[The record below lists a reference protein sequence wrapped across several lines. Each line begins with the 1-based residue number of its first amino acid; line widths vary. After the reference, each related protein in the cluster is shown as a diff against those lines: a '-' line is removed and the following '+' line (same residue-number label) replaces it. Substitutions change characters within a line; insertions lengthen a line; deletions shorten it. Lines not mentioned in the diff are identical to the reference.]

1 MPTCPRSLLFLL
13 PTPLWHRFISSFFS
27 SSFCWQKLSDS
38 YDCFHTGRWLVREIL
53 QLRLKTKLNPKPPP
67 IFSVLIHFFVLLFF
81 PSFKKFFFTHNNR
94 RFVSQPVF
102 ANQAFPFSFSLIFF
116 LPFLLSR
123 HVARTAH
130 RFQHAFEDKRRQFA
144 ASLLLLSTGSL
155 STLHI
160 INEAEVRCQ
169 VKVCSCDLKLCQEC
183 CGSHSVHIQSM
194 T

>member
-1 MPTCPRSLLFLL
+1 MNRKGNSRHNAYLSSLPPFSATNSPVASLHFLF
-13 PTPLWHRFISSFFS
+13 FFF

-38 YDCFHTGRWLVREIL
+38 YDCFHTGRWLEREIL

-67 IFSVLIHFFVLLFF
+67 PIFSVLIHFFVLLFS
-81 PSFKKFFFTHNNR
+81 PPLKIFFSFTHNNR

-130 RFQHAFEDKRRQFA
+130 RFQHAFEDKR
-144 ASLLLLSTGSL
+144 
-155 STLHI
+155 
-160 INEAEVRCQ
+160 
-169 VKVCSCDLKLCQEC
+169 
-183 CGSHSVHIQSM
+183 
-194 T
+194 

>member
-13 PTPLWHRFISSFFS
+13 PTPLWHRFISSFFFFL

-38 YDCFHTGRWLVREIL
+38 YDCFHTGRWLEREIL

-67 IFSVLIHFFVLLFF
+67 DLLCANTFLCFAFF
-81 PSFKKFFFTHNNR
+81 PSFKNFFFFTHNNR

-130 RFQHAFEDKRRQFA
+130 RFQHAFEDKR
-144 ASLLLLSTGSL
+144 
-155 STLHI
+155 
-160 INEAEVRCQ
+160 
-169 VKVCSCDLKLCQEC
+169 
-183 CGSHSVHIQSM
+183 
-194 T
+194 